1 MAGAACPLCAA
12 DGGVLIVRTPR
23 LRLIRADEPG
33 LPAFYRVVWNAHV
46 AELSDLDATDRALC
60 LDAVVAVERLLREHL
75 APDKV
80 NLASLGN
87 LVPHLHW
94 HVIARWQEDPHWPQP
109 VWAPAQRPPAAGLQD
124 RVATARA
131 GLEEA
136 MTQALRALDRD
147 PPGRL
152 PA

>member
-1 MAGAACPLCAA
+1 MAGGACPLCAA
-12 DGGVLIVRTPR
+12 DGGALVVRTPR

-46 AELSDLDATDRALC
+46 AELSDLDAGDRTLC
-60 LDAVVAVERLLREHL
+60 LEAVVAVERLLRQHL

-94 HVIARWQEDPHWPQP
+94 HVIARWRADPHWPQP
-109 VWAPAQRPPAAGLQD
+109 VWAPAQRPADPELQQ
-124 RVATARA
+124 RVAAARA
-131 GLEEA
+131 GLEQA
-136 MTQALRALDRD
+136 MAQALHAL
-147 PPGRL
+147 
-152 PA
+152 A